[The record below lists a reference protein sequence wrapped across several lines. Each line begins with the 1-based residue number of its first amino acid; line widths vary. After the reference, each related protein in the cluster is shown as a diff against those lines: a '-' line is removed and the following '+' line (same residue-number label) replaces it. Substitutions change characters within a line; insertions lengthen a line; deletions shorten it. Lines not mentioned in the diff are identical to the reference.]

1 MEKTK
6 LMGIAFIVIGL
17 IMILHHYISVRRIA
31 DIRDIANHEFF
42 EAIFLTAG
50 GTLLIS
56 ACKGRRSESK

>member
-1 MEKTK
+1 MKKTK
-6 LMGIAFIVIGL
+6 VIGIAFIMIGL

-50 GTLLIS
+50 GTLLVS
-56 ACKGRRSESK
+56 SCKGRRSETE